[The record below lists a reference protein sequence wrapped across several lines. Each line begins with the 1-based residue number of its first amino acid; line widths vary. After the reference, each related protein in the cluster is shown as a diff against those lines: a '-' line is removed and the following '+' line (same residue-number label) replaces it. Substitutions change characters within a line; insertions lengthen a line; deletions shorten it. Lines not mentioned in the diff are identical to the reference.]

1 MESVGTVVSIDKD
14 MAVVNVRRVSACGEN
29 CASCK
34 GGCVS
39 TTLTTKV
46 YNKEGA
52 KVGDVVKIE
61 SNSNELVRAAF
72 FLYIVPVIIGIIA
85 SVASYAMKMSDIFV
99 ILVFLVS
106 FFASFLLVKYFEKRL
121 VPKSY
126 ITKILGKDVN

>member
-1 MESVGTVVSIDKD
+1 M
-14 MAVVNVRRVSACGEN
+14 
-29 CASCK
+29 
-34 GGCVS
+34 
-39 TTLTTKV
+39 
-46 YNKEGA
+46 
-52 KVGDVVKIE
+52 VKIE